1 MTLKEANKKTGFM
14 LMLNES
20 TPTLTKSKL
29 CKIGILGV
37 TPLKINV
44 NRQQS
49 DLIKSN
55 ENRHTVERALAKR
68 VW

>member
-1 MTLKEANKKTGFM
+1 
-14 LMLNES
+14 MLNES